1 MAPIE
6 TSITLGF
13 IALEAQA
20 PTVTASAVLD
30 TLTDAAY
37 TWPGGFSSA
46 AFPGRTDT
54 KLSVTFSEN
63 VTNPVFQ
70 FGASGS
76 ATAFDNAAV
85 AATNFTKVVTSG
97 VLQTLLGSNATAHV
111 DVSFSGA
118 LDQINNL
125 KRNTMLDP
133 GTFVTLTQTQEL
145 VRNKTTLE
153 RNESFSITLTEQVTG
168 VNAAAFT
175 GGNLNEF
182 SISVNEDESSLRVS
196 PLPGRDLG
204 TNTSASLTIQPGAFF
219 NSGGYPNVNPEV
231 LSLTF
236 AADEEGPILQS
247 SAFEATN
254 DRLTDVAYT

>member
-1 MAPIE
+1 MKTENGSPLTTADFTINSFLHWVLQSVNAGAVSAGGVTLTTPAAGTGHTATLTIDGALTANDTFIISLSAFNTISQTLAPIE
-6 TSITLGF
+6 TSITVGF

-37 TWPGGFSSA
+37 TWPGGFSSS

-63 VTNPVFQ
+63 VTDPVFQ

-76 ATAFDNAAV
+76 ATAFENAGV

-97 VLQTLLGSNATAHV
+97 VLQSLLGSNATAHV

-118 LDQINNL
+118 LDQINNV

-133 GTFVTLTQTQEL
+133 GTFVVTLAQTPG
-145 VRNKTTLE
+145 VSAHTTSTLQ
-153 RNESFSITLTEQVTG
+153 RNESFSITLTEKVTG
-168 VNAAAFT
+168 VNQ
-175 GGNLNEF
+175 
-182 SISVNEDESSLRVS
+182 LRLLVV
-196 PLPGRDLG
+196 
-204 TNTSASLTIQPGAFF
+204 I
-219 NSGGYPNVNPEV
+219 
-231 LSLTF
+231 
-236 AADEEGPILQS
+236 
-247 SAFEATN
+247 
-254 DRLTDVAYT
+254 